1 MAYNLYH
8 LINQP
13 KAAIEI
19 ISKVFL
25 PLSLAIIMLGIRM
38 ILILYDFT
46 GILKKPKD
54 ILMGLINQLVF
65 YQLLVF
71 H

>member
-1 MAYNLYH
+1 MACNLYH
-8 LINQP
+8 LINQT
-13 KAAIEI
+13 KAAIEV

-38 ILILYDFT
+38 ILILFDFT

>member
-46 GILKKPKD
+46 GILKKLKA

-65 YQLLVF
+65 Y
-71 H
+71 